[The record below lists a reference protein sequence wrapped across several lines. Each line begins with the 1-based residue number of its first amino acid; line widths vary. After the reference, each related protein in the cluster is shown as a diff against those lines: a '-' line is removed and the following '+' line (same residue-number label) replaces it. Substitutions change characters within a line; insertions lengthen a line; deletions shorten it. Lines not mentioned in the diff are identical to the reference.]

1 MILGLRLLFFAA
13 IIGVWWLLSLS
24 IPRGLFASP
33 LETWAAAQ
41 DMLAQKRLWLALGE
55 SMRVYLSGT
64 ILAAIAG
71 IIIGGLMGSVRIVG
85 RTLDVYVYALA
96 ATPRVAFVPMI
107 IVLLGLGVSA
117 KVFIVFLGAVM
128 PVIINTYKGVQQVD
142 ENLIEMARST
152 GAGQARILR
161 HIILPGSAPYI
172 LAGLRL
178 SATLGLINTVVA
190 ELYTAVS
197 GLGGLLNI
205 YGSSF
210 RMAEYFVVVIVLALL
225 GVTVNEVLR
234 MLEARLTRWQNTD
247 T

>member
-1 MILGLRLLFFAA
+1 MILSLRLGFFVLFLA
-13 IIGVWWLLSLS
+13 VWWMISLKV
-24 IPRGLFASP
+24 PQGLFASP
-33 LETWAAAQ
+33 YETLLAGQ
-41 DMLAQKRLWLALGE
+41 QMLVEKRLWTALLE
-55 SMRVYLSGT
+55 SMRVYFSGT
-64 ILAAIAG
+64 LIAAFVG
-71 IIIGGLMGSVRIVG
+71 IFIGGLMGSIRTFG
-85 RTLDVYVYALA
+85 RAVDVYVYALA

-128 PVIINTYKGVQQVD
+128 PVIINTYKGVQQAD

-152 GAGQARILR
+152 GAGQARIVR
-161 HIILPGSAPYI
+161 HIIIPGAMPFI

-178 SATLGLINTVVA
+178 SATLGLINTIVA

-210 RMAEYFVVVIVLALL
+210 RMAEYFVVVIILALL
-225 GVTVNEVLR
+225 GVVVNEGLR
-234 MLEARLTRWQNTD
+234 LLEQRMTRWQVSR
-247 T
+247 